1 MSSYRE
7 WIQNSRIRNVA
18 ESIQSGLQLAR
29 AEAVKRNTP
38 VQFALGS
45 GSEWAVGCVTATAE
59 CPAIIQ
65 SRSANEG
72 SSSGITLDVVPA
84 GKTTVVMN
92 NLGTVNISPVP
103 FTQITVDV
111 STTVLPAADSRELR
125 VMLGVGGHT
134 RLCDPNLAST
144 DLRAC

>member
-1 MSSYRE
+1 MLKTSQHKDEFGFTLVELLVGITIFGLTMSLSMSSYRE

-84 GKTTVVMN
+84 GKQ
-92 NLGTVNISPVP
+92 L
-103 FTQITVDV
+103 
-111 STTVLPAADSRELR
+111 
-125 VMLGVGGHT
+125 
-134 RLCDPNLAST
+134 
-144 DLRAC
+144 